1 MNEQL
6 FQALQAVLSDSSSIV
21 KNAGRSAVVQFLE
34 KIRKWPDFSEDEI
47 ENKLFRRFMDSE
59 ECELCV
65 HLLKSDGDV
74 FISPKKL
81 RENSMR

>member
-6 FQALQAVLSDSSSIV
+6 LSSLQAVLSDSSSIV
-21 KNAGRSAVVQFLE
+21 KNAGRSAIVQFIE
-34 KIRKWPDFSEDEI
+34 KIRKWPDFNEDEI
-47 ENKLFRRFMDSE
+47 ENKFFRRFMNSE

-65 HLLKSDGDV
+65 HLLKSQGDV